1 MAKDE
6 EEVQDLERIGLLAE
20 EKIDTAYDKDKVEK
34 IVRKMKKKY
43 EESGVSTEKV
53 TGDLAKLR
61 SAVTGGQG
69 TDVRIES
76 PYALQKSKSP
86 FIRVLGGI
94 YLKIQN
100 PMTKLGN
107 FMARLPGA
115 KALEFNLYCANL
127 PYTATQYVGLVA
139 TASIAVAV
147 LLSLMTIV
155 FSGIIGT
162 LNFGLLLLAAFGGFF
177 ITGLI
182 GMLRPGQIAQV
193 RGKEIDK
200 ELPFALRHLA
210 TEIRAGVSL
219 HRGFRALA
227 AGGYGTFSEEMSRTI
242 REMDEGLPTEDA
254 LENLRLRT
262 KSIALKRSTL
272 HIIRAVRT
280 GGNLSTVI
288 GDIAEEVSQDLRLK
302 MTEFSEK
309 MNFIGVLFIVFGIVL
324 PVLTSVLAGI
334 RHAPIGTGGNFFQM
348 IPLTIPVIIALFGF
362 AFPAMLA
369 VIIFIIKASE
379 PTA

>member
-1 MAKDE
+1 MAKKK
-6 EEVQDLERIGLLAE
+6 EEVQDLEKIGLLAE
-20 EKIDTAYDKDKVEK
+20 ETTYNKDQVED
-34 IVRKMKKKY
+34 IVKKMKKKY
-43 EESGVSTEKV
+43 KERGVSEEKV

-61 SAVTGGQG
+61 SAVTGGAG
-69 TDVRIES
+69 PEVRIES
-76 PYALQKSKSP
+76 PYALKKSKSP
-86 FIRVLGGI
+86 IVRVIGGI
-94 YLKIQN
+94 YLKMQN

-107 FMARLPGA
+107 FMARFPGA

-139 TASIAVAV
+139 TAAIAVAV
-147 LLSLMTIV
+147 LLALLTVI
-155 FSGIIGT
+155 FSGMIGT
-162 LNFGLLLLAAFGGFF
+162 MNPGLLMLAVLGGFF
-177 ITGLI
+177 FTAMI
-182 GMLRPGQIAQV
+182 GMIRPGQIAQV

-219 HRGFRALA
+219 HRGFRSLA
-227 AGGYGTFSEEMSRTI
+227 TGGYGTFSEEMSRTI

-280 GGNLSTVI
+280 GGNLSEVI
-288 GDIAEEVSQDLRLK
+288 GDIAEEVSSDLRLK
-302 MTEFSEK
+302 MVEFSEK

-334 RHAPIGTGGNFFQM
+334 RHAPIGTGGSFFQM

-362 AFPAMLA
+362 VFPAMLA